1 VSVPP
6 NSTRAELLAVLGA
19 EPDAS
24 LAAAYPAYLSRRA
37 QLLAADPG
45 RPGPEAARLA
55 EVARLDDAFTR
66 LHAAADVEH
75 RLGRREP
82 AEMRI
87 GVEGATVLVCPAPAG
102 TAEGEFPFAGVERV
116 HVLTAFNPRGQRRR
130 PHENASR
137 QRALAGR
144 VATAGLISW
153 PAVSGDGRAEPSI
166 AVAGLTRAEARALG
180 LEFGQDAVVEW
191 TRTAWSLVPCDELV
205 APRELGWRSSRL
217 AEALPDP
224 MAAARRAEVAPHAVR
239 TVPAPADAPVRAE
252 SARSAD
258 DGQPGEIEEARDAG
272 QPDGRL
278 TESRE
283 LLVAEAVLALAAHE
297 AESAA
302 IARARE
308 LTAAARPESAS
319 AGPEGEA
326 ATAQPAR
333 PTDPGSRPAA
343 AGPAPGGTAAG
354 GTAAPRKADPA
365 AGSGA
370 ADPHDLP
377 ASHGG
382 NGE

>member
-6 NSTRAELLAVLGA
+6 NFTRAELLAVLGA
-19 EPDAS
+19 EPDTS

-37 QLLAADPG
+37 QLLAADPA
-45 RPGPEAARLA
+45 RPGTEAARLP
-55 EVARLDDAFTR
+55 EVARLDDAFAR
-66 LHAAADVEH
+66 LRAAADVEH

-82 AEMRI
+82 AETRI
-87 GVEGATVLVCPAPAG
+87 GVDGATVLVRPAPAG
-102 TAEGEFPFAGVERV
+102 TADGEFPFPGVERV
-116 HVLTAFNPRGQRRR
+116 HVLTAFNPRAQRRR

-144 VATAGLISW
+144 VVTTGLAWW
-153 PAVSGDGRAEPSI
+153 PAVSGEGRTEPSI
-166 AVAGLTRAEARALG
+166 AVAGLTRAQARALG

-224 MAAARRAEVAPHAVR
+224 MAVAQRAEAATAAR
-239 TVPAPADAPVRAE
+239 TVPVPADAPVPAE
-252 SARSAD
+252 SGRSTD
-258 DGQPGEIEEARDAG
+258 DGQPGERDEARDAG
-272 QPDGRL
+272 QTDGLL

-308 LTAAARPESAS
+308 LTAAARPQAAS

-326 ATAQPAR
+326 AAAGPTR
-333 PTDPGSRPAA
+333 STDPDSRPAA
-343 AGPAPGGTAAG
+343 GGPAAAG
-354 GTAAPRKADPA
+354 GTAVPRKADPA